1 MSEIRQ
7 KAVNAFIWRFSEKI
21 VTHLI
26 NLSVTLFLARILMPN
41 DYGLVALAMIFVSI
55 ANVLI
60 VSGLNT
66 SLIQK
71 DNIDEI
77 DCSTLFYA
85 TLIFAVAVYI
95 ILFILSPLIA
105 RLYGNE
111 EIINI
116 LRLLG
121 LIVPISSY
129 NSILQAIVTR
139 NLEFK
144 KFFIATT
151 SSAIISGIV
160 GLYLAVM
167 GGGVWALV
175 SQQLSLAFFS
185 TLFLSIIVKWK
196 PKLVFSFERFKKLR
210 KFGFNMMMANL
221 TGSLFNQ
228 LRNFLVGV
236 KYTPSDLAFFTT
248 ADMFPAV
255 ISSNIDTAMNNVL
268 FPALSTLQNNLQNV
282 KYALRRSMMV
292 SSYVVL
298 PILLIISASAD
309 NLVIVLLTEKWMDC
323 VPYIRVLAIGY
334 CFGTLGN
341 ANLQALNGIGRS
353 DITFHLEFIK
363 KPILLVILIL
373 SMQISPL
380 AIAAGTSIYSVIAL
394 LINLYPNKKLINYG
408 ILEQLKDV
416 FPQFCLATF
425 VALFVF
431 LVGFININIYLLLFL
446 QLSIGFL
453 SYLLLSHIFNM
464 ESYLYIKVILKE
476 KGIIS
481 INKKQQ

>member
-7 KAVNAFIWRFSEKI
+7 KALNAFIWRFSEKI
-21 VTHLI
+21 VSHLI

-41 DYGLVALAMIFVSI
+41 DYGLVAFAMIFVSI

-60 VSGLNT
+60 ISGLNT

-77 DCSTLFYA
+77 DTSTLFYV
-85 TLIFAVAVYI
+85 TLIFSIVIYLAIY
-95 ILFILSPLIA
+95 FFSPLISY
-105 RLYGNE
+105 LYGND

-121 LIVPISSY
+121 LIIPISSY
-129 NSILQAIVTR
+129 NSILQAKVTR
-139 NLEFK
+139 DLAFK

-151 SSAIISGIV
+151 SSAVVSGII
-160 GLYLAVM
+160 GLSMAAI
-167 GGGVWALV
+167 GFGVWALV
-175 SQQLSLAFFS
+175 SQQISLVFLSTICLSL
-185 TLFLSIIVKWK
+185 IVKWK
-196 PKLVFSFERFKKLR
+196 PKFVFSLERYKQMR
-210 KFGFNMMMANL
+210 RFGFNMMMANL
-221 TGSLFNQ
+221 VGSLFSQ
-228 LRNFLVGV
+228 LRNFLVGI

-255 ISSNIDTAMNNVL
+255 ISSNIDTAVNNVL
-268 FPALSTLQNNLQNV
+268 FPALSKLQDNLENV
-282 KYALRRSMMV
+282 KFGLRRSMMV

-353 DITFHLEFIK
+353 DITFHLELIK